1 MSQKIAIN
9 IWLNDER
16 FKQLEKNGLGNM
28 AEDRLAGMKMIRV
41 FVSEE
46 QKDKIMLLFPMAKY
60 DSSTTGTI
68 ELLPRDAKDRLF
80 DLCVNMRK
88 TDEEVVDRF
97 IEEEERRKK

>member
-1 MSQKIAIN
+1 MNQKIAIN

-80 DLCVNMRK
+80 DLCVKMRK
-88 TDEEVVDRF
+88 TDEEVVDCF